1 MKNLIL
7 LFAAATISFASCNN
21 TATTDKKTDK
31 DSTATAS
38 FAGKAFENTNAISIA
53 EAVAQ
58 INAGKEFKG
67 IVEGR
72 IMDVCQAKGCW
83 ANLELPAGQTIKVL
97 FRDANGD
104 EFGIDKNSKG
114 KMIDINGVG
123 YMDTT
128 SVEMLKHYAEDEGA
142 SKEEIA
148 KIKNP
153 EIKPVFTA
161 SGAFVKQ

>member
-7 LFAAATISFASCNN
+7 LFAASTFFLASCNN
-21 TATTDKKTDK
+21 TATNDKKNDK
-31 DSTATAS
+31 DSTLAATN
-38 FAGKAFENTNAISIA
+38 FFGKQFENTNAIAAS

-58 INAGKEFKG
+58 INSGKEFKG

-114 KMIDINGVG
+114 KMVDRK
-123 YMDTT
+123 
-128 SVEMLKHYAEDEGA
+128 SV
-142 SKEEIA
+142 
-148 KIKNP
+148 N
-153 EIKPVFTA
+153 
-161 SGAFVKQ
+161 Q